1 MDLDFP
7 SLLGIIFVAVV
18 AYLLLKPRKRVN
30 ADTVIEVPY
39 KVETP
44 AVTEVVAPADEPAKK
59 PRKPRAPKVSEA
71 AKVADATVKKPR
83 AKKPKA

>member
-1 MDLDFP
+1 
-7 SLLGIIFVAVV
+7 
-18 AYLLLKPRKRVN
+18 LKPRKRDN

-44 AVTEVVAPADEPAKK
+44 VVTEVVAPADEPAKK
-59 PRKPRAPKVSEA
+59 PRKPRAPKVGEA
-71 AKVADATVKKPR
+71 AAKAAKTADATTKKPR